1 MILLLRLF
9 LRVLLIHFTKIYI
22 YTVSGIFFF
31 RGNYSGFWDYLYSYM
46 KFTPGKK
53 RENGLIPIDQVEA
66 LYDRYAPRFLGLCYR
81 YCGSRE
87 DAEDI
92 MHDGFLNI
100 IRNIH
105 RFQSR
110 GEGSLEAW
118 MKRIMVTTSL
128 KYLRD
133 HVKYRNSLVFDA
145 TDDQANTP
153 EETEDFP
160 YPELSKDV
168 LLQLITELP
177 LGYRTVFN
185 FYVMDDYSHK
195 EIAEM
200 LHCSESTSK
209 TQLLKARIWL
219 QRRIKE
225 YLKHEEYGQKTSSVR

>member
-1 MILLLRLF
+1 M
-9 LRVLLIHFTKIYI
+9 K
-22 YTVSGIFFF
+22 VSIGKQREIDLNSIAGIE
-31 RGNYSGFWDYLYSYM
+31 
-46 KFTPGKK
+46 T
-53 RENGLIPIDQVEA
+53 
-66 LYDRYAPRFLGLCYR
+66 LYDSYAQRFLGLCYR

-105 RFQSR
+105 RFRSR

-133 HVKYRNSLVFDA
+133 HAKYSKNMVFDSM
-145 TDDQANTP
+145 DDQMDIP
-153 EETEDFP
+153 EETDDYP
-160 YPELSKDV
+160 YPEISKEQ
-168 LLQLITELP
+168 LLELITELP

-185 FYVMDDYSHK
+185 FYVMENYSHK

-200 LHCSESTSK
+200 LQCSESTSK
-209 TQLLKARIWL
+209 TQLLKARAWL

-225 YLKHEEYGQKTSSVR
+225 CMKHKEYGQKASSSR

>member
-1 MILLLRLF
+1 
-9 LRVLLIHFTKIYI
+9 
-22 YTVSGIFFF
+22 
-31 RGNYSGFWDYLYSYM
+31 M
-46 KFTPGKK
+46 KFTIGKQG
-53 RENGLIPIDQVEA
+53 EIDLNSIAGIEA

-81 YCGSRE
+81 YCGNRE

-105 RFQSR
+105 RFRSR
-110 GEGSLEAW
+110 GDGSLEAW

-128 KYLRD
+128 KHLRD
-133 HVKYRNSLVFDA
+133 HAKYGNDLVFESVSE
-145 TDDQANTP
+145 QINIP
-153 EETEDFP
+153 EEENSYP
-160 YPELSKDV
+160 YPELSQEQ

-185 FYVMDDYSHK
+185 FYVMENYSHK

-200 LHCSESTSK
+200 LQCSESTSK
-209 TQLLKARIWL
+209 TQLLKARLWL

-225 YLKHEEYGQKTSSVR
+225 CLKNEEYGQKASSSR